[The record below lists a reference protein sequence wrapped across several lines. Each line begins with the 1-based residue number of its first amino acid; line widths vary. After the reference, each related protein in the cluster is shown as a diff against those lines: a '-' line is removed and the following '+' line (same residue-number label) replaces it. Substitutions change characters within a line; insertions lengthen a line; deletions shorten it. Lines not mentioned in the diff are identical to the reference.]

1 MVVAIILGAVLAFLS
16 VAFGA
21 FGAHALK
28 DKFKEVRYAE
38 NWETACRYQMY
49 HGLGL
54 ISIGIL
60 TEVLGASG
68 ALTSAT
74 YLMFAGTLIFS
85 GSLYILSLTGIR
97 KLGAITPIGGL
108 LMLVAW
114 ILVIIAAL

>member
-1 MVVAIILGAVLAFLS
+1 MEVAIILGAALAFLS

-28 DKFKEVRYAE
+28 DKFKEAKYAE

-49 HGLGL
+49 HALGL
-54 ISIGIL
+54 IAIGIL
-60 TEVLGASG
+60 MTVLGASG
-68 ALTSAT
+68 ALAWAT
-74 YLMFAGTLIFS
+74 YLMFAGTIIFS

-108 LMLVAW
+108 LMLAGW
-114 ILVIIAAL
+114 ILVIIGVL

>member
-1 MVVAIILGAVLAFLS
+1 MEVAIILGASLAFIS

-28 DKFKEVRYAE
+28 DKFKEARYAE

-54 ISIGIL
+54 IGIGIL
-60 TEVLGASG
+60 TDVLGASG
-68 ALTSAT
+68 ALTWAT
-74 YLMFAGTLIFS
+74 YLMFAGTVIFS

-97 KLGAITPIGGL
+97 KLGAVTPIGGL
-108 LMLVAW
+108 LMLASWV
-114 ILVIIAAL
+114 LVILATI